1 VNFGKRRSR
10 TRAYDFREE
19 DGLWT
24 VYECESGRAAVLHG
38 VPQTGLGL
46 NEADDLA
53 AVLNRVAI
61 QQVTSRIA
69 TAASGEMDR
78 IPDGAINCGGCSI
91 SAPPRAPAGV

>member
-1 VNFGKRRSR
+1 MNFGKRRSR

-24 VYECESGRAAVLHG
+24 LYECESGHAAVLHG

-69 TAASGEMDR
+69 TAAPGEMDR
-78 IPDGAINCGGCSI
+78 IPNAAINCGGTFDQRPS
-91 SAPPRAPAGV
+91 SSPSW